1 MAESIAVQRFTT
13 ILATLFAGLALLL
26 AAIGTFGVTS
36 HVVSERRREM
46 GIRLALGARP
56 RDIVRLVLGRTLR
69 VTATATV
76 IGVTIAALVSG
87 WLRTLLF
94 DVKPGD
100 PRTLLAAVAVLILT
114 AAAASYVPVRRAL
127 RENPIA
133 SLQNE

>member
-1 MAESIAVQRFTT
+1 M
-13 ILATLFAGLALLL
+13 
-26 AAIGTFGVTS
+26 
-36 HVVSERRREM
+36 
-46 GIRLALGARP
+46 
-56 RDIVRLVLGRTLR
+56 R

-76 IGVTIAALVSG
+76 IGVTISALVSG

-114 AAAASYVPVRRAL
+114 AVAASYLPVRRAL